1 MINGGDLI
9 FCFSTR
15 SNGNCKKQEVR
26 MVRGEQRLI
35 RFLSDGWN
43 LVKGL
48 SNVRF
53 GLKKVFNR
61 LVKILLS
68 VFTDNIGD
76 YRRYYIFKGRL
87 FLEKMSAMV
96 IADEVNFTQ
105 SLQGD

>member
-9 FCFSTR
+9 FCFFTR

-35 RFLSDGWN
+35 RFLSDGWD

-53 GLKKVFNR
+53 GLKKVFNC
-61 LVKILLS
+61 LVILLS
-68 VFTDNIGD
+68 VFADSIGD